1 MSFKDLKPV
10 FSNTEQLILSTAKQ
24 LLEQSDVKSYF
35 EFCSLATAR
44 NYNQE
49 FFSLVVE
56 EEIDKVIDKYIPLVD
71 KYISEFHNKN
81 KDISSMTDAVSI
93 QENIKLYNEKLSEF
107 GGLQTTRFSDDKIDS
122 LILEVKQH
130 LIEANALYV
139 KTLDDARWVHITTLL
154 VKIVHPSKK
163 TGIQT
168 NSPDYQTKISDEINK
183 TIEDDVENL
192 LSIDVWLELIR
203 YPQLQPLLLPLVNN
217 NSAYNLFFDQQIETD
232 PENVKKQL
240 ELLFTNESKEIVDRF
255 VRLLKFLAYRPD
267 NEEENK
273 RIEEESKRFID
284 QNLGTVSL
292 KKEEDVI
299 NYLAIRD
306 VGYWKSISEMAYFD
320 ISMTDEITCLPSNYQ
335 IYYRDYEVV
344 ESIVT
349 LANVIFFKIGKA
361 KNNDKRKYYTLPK
374 EIQMYNDNLFRNY
387 KVWDFTLASVEKLAE
402 QYNSLVK
409 LVKEVKPSVVLEP
422 TPDDSQSKP
431 LLEPIPVEPTTEA
444 TTEQPTSVVSQSEPK
459 PVESSTSVDSQSEPT
474 PVETT
479 QSDPTTVE
487 LTSAEKT
494 AIDSQT
500 EPVEPTTVETF
511 SIEDS
516 NLKFAIEE
524 VQFSSLP
531 LFSSINKLLR
541 IESESFWITIG
552 DFGTLEPNLHFLF
565 ELLEAILVE
574 RKIPNARLSVPDNN
588 KYLFSSVVYLC
599 DGSKYSDYEDTE
611 ENAIGNP
618 FTYEVYTY
626 FLSCTEYTLIFPIIQ
641 KQFPI
646 VINTFLKSHDNKPI
660 KILDFC

>member
-10 FSNTEQLILSTAKQ
+10 FSNTEQQILSTAKQ

-35 EFCSLATAR
+35 EFSSLATAR

-49 FFSLVVE
+49 YFSLVVE
-56 EEIDKVIDKYIPLVD
+56 EEIDKVVEKYIPIVD

-93 QENIKLYNEKLSEF
+93 QENIKAYNEKLSEF
-107 GGLQTTRFSDDKIDS
+107 GGLQMTRFSDDKIDS

-130 LIEANALYV
+130 LVDANALYV

-168 NSPDYQTKISDEINK
+168 NSPDYQTKISEEINK
-183 TIEDDVENL
+183 TIEDDVNNL
-192 LSIDVWLELIR
+192 LTLEVWFELIR

-217 NSAYNLFFDQQIETD
+217 SSAFNLFFDQQIETN

-240 ELLFTNESKEIVDRF
+240 EALFTNESKEIVDRF

-273 RIEEESKRFID
+273 RIEEESRRFID
-284 QNLGTVSL
+284 QSLGTVSL

-344 ESIVT
+344 ESILT

-361 KNNDKRKYYTLPK
+361 KNNDKRKYYILPK

-387 KVWDFTLASVEKLAE
+387 KVWDYTLASVEKLAE

-409 LVKEVKPSVVLEP
+409 LVKDKVEVEP
-422 TPDDSQSKP
+422 TPVIEEPSTQAEPVVAEQS
-431 LLEPIPVEPTTEA
+431 EPIPVIEEPSTQAEQTPTEQQAEPVVDPTVEPTTEKSE
-444 TTEQPTSVVSQSEPK
+444 TNVTES
-459 PVESSTSVDSQSEPT
+459 
-474 PVETT
+474 
-479 QSDPTTVE
+479 
-487 LTSAEKT
+487 
-494 AIDSQT
+494 
-500 EPVEPTTVETF
+500 F

-516 NLKFAIEE
+516 NLKFTIEE
-524 VQFSSLP
+524 VEFSSLP

-541 IESESFWITIG
+541 IESESFWVTIG

-611 ENAIGNP
+611 ESAIGNP
-618 FTYEVYTY
+618 FTYEVYSY

-641 KQFPI
+641 KQFPV
-646 VINTFLKSHDNKPI
+646 VINTFLKSHDNQPI

>member
-1 MSFKDLKPV
+1 MSFKELKPV

-24 LLEQSDVKSYF
+24 LLEQSDVKNYF
-35 EFCSLATAR
+35 EFASLATAR

-49 FFSLVVE
+49 YFSLIVE
-56 EEIDKVIDKYIPLVD
+56 EEIDKVVDKYIPIVD

-93 QENIKLYNEKLSEF
+93 QENIKLYNEKLTEF
-107 GGLQTTRFSDDKIDS
+107 GGLQMTRFSDDKIDS
-122 LILEVKQH
+122 LIVEVKQH
-130 LIEANALYV
+130 LVDANALYV

-183 TIEDDVENL
+183 TIEDDVNNL
-192 LSIDVWLELIR
+192 LSLDVWLELIR

-217 NSAYNLFFDQQIETD
+217 GSAYNLFFDQQIETD

-240 ELLFTNESKEIVDRF
+240 EMLFTNESQEIVDRF

-267 NEEENK
+267 NEDENK

-349 LANVIFFKIGKA
+349 LANVIFFKVGKA

-387 KVWDFTLASVEKLAE
+387 KVWDFTLTSVEKLGE

-409 LVKEVKPSVVLEP
+409 LVKEVKQVVKLTPVEPQTEPVVEEQAEQTPVEPVVESTQTEPPVEQTPTETPAVEP
-422 TPDDSQSKP
+422 T
-431 LLEPIPVEPTTEA
+431 VEPTT
-444 TTEQPTSVVSQSEPK
+444 TEQQA
-459 PVESSTSVDSQSEPT
+459 ESSTSVDTPT
-474 PVETT
+474 
-479 QSDPTTVE
+479 S
-487 LTSAEKT
+487 
-494 AIDSQT
+494 
-500 EPVEPTTVETF
+500 VETF

-524 VQFSSLP
+524 VEFSSLP

-541 IESESFWITIG
+541 IESESFWVSIG

-618 FTYEVYTY
+618 FTYEVYSY

-641 KQFPI
+641 KQFPV
-646 VINTFLKSHDNKPI
+646 VINTFLKSHDNQPI

>member
-1 MSFKDLKPV
+1 MSFKELKPV

-35 EFCSLATAR
+35 EFSSLATAR

-49 FFSLVVE
+49 YFSLIIE
-56 EEIDKVIDKYIPLVD
+56 EEIDKVVDKYIPIVD

-93 QENIKLYNEKLSEF
+93 QENIKLYNEKLTEF
-107 GGLQTTRFSDDKIDS
+107 GGLQMTRFSDDKIDS
-122 LILEVKQH
+122 LIVEVKQH
-130 LIEANALYV
+130 LVDANALYV

-183 TIEDDVENL
+183 TIEDDVNNL
-192 LSIDVWLELIR
+192 LSLDVWLELIR

-217 NSAYNLFFDQQIETD
+217 SSAYNLFFDQQIETD

-240 ELLFTNESKEIVDRF
+240 EMLFTNESQEIVDRF

-267 NEEENK
+267 NEDENK
-273 RIEEESKRFID
+273 RIEEESKKFID

-320 ISMTDEITCLPSNYQ
+320 ISLTDEITCLPSNYQ

-344 ESIVT
+344 ESIIT
-349 LANVIFFKIGKA
+349 LANVIFFKVGKA

-387 KVWDFTLASVEKLAE
+387 KVWDFTLTSVEKLTE

-409 LVKEVKPSVVLEP
+409 LVKEVEP
-422 TPDDSQSKP
+422 TP
-431 LLEPIPVEPTTEA
+431 
-444 TTEQPTSVVSQSEPK
+444 
-459 PVESSTSVDSQSEPT
+459 VDSQSEQVVKLTPIEESTQAEQPVAEPVVEQPQAEQVSEPSVET
-474 PVETT
+474 PVET
-479 QSDPTTVE
+479 PVE
-487 LTSAEKT
+487 
-494 AIDSQT
+494 QT
-500 EPVEPTTVETF
+500 PVEPPTTEPTPAEPTTETF

-524 VQFSSLP
+524 VEFSSLP

-541 IESESFWITIG
+541 IESESFWVSIG

-611 ENAIGNP
+611 ESAIGNP
-618 FTYEVYTY
+618 FTYEVYSY

-641 KQFPI
+641 KQFPV
-646 VINTFLKSHDNKPI
+646 VINTFLKSHDNQPI

>member
-1 MSFKDLKPV
+1 MSFKELKPV
-10 FSNTEQLILSTAKQ
+10 FSNTEQQILITAKQ

-35 EFCSLATAR
+35 EFSSLATAR

-49 FFSLVVE
+49 YFSLIVE
-56 EEIDKVIDKYIPLVD
+56 EEIDKVVDKYIPIVD

-93 QENIKLYNEKLSEF
+93 QENIKLYNEKLTEF
-107 GGLQTTRFSDDKIDS
+107 GGLQMTRFSDDKIDS
-122 LILEVKQH
+122 LIVEVKQH
-130 LIEANALYV
+130 LVDANALYV

-183 TIEDDVENL
+183 TIEDDVNNL
-192 LSIDVWLELIR
+192 LSLEVWLELIR

-217 NSAYNLFFDQQIETD
+217 SSAYNLFFDQQIETD

-240 ELLFTNESKEIVDRF
+240 EMLFTNESQEIVDRF

-267 NEEENK
+267 NEDENK
-273 RIEEESKRFID
+273 RIEEESKKYID

-344 ESIVT
+344 ESIIT
-349 LANVIFFKIGKA
+349 LANVIFFKVGKA

-387 KVWDFTLASVEKLAE
+387 KVWDYTLTSVEKLAE

-409 LVKEVKPSVVLEP
+409 LVKEVEQVVKLTPVEPQVEPVVEQTPAEPQTEQP
-422 TPDDSQSKP
+422 TPAEEQPQVEQPTPTETPAVEQQTSTSVDTP
-431 LLEPIPVEPTTEA
+431 TTEPAAEPTTEKSA
-444 TTEQPTSVVSQSEPK
+444 TNVT
-459 PVESSTSVDSQSEPT
+459 
-474 PVETT
+474 
-479 QSDPTTVE
+479 
-487 LTSAEKT
+487 
-494 AIDSQT
+494 
-500 EPVEPTTVETF
+500 ETF

-524 VQFSSLP
+524 VEFSSLP

-611 ENAIGNP
+611 ESAIGNP
-618 FTYEVYTY
+618 FTYEVYSY

-641 KQFPI
+641 KQFPV
-646 VINTFLKSHDNKPI
+646 VINTFLKSHDNQPI

>member
-1 MSFKDLKPV
+1 MSFKELKPV

-35 EFCSLATAR
+35 EFSSLATAR

-49 FFSLVVE
+49 YFSLIIE
-56 EEIDKVIDKYIPLVD
+56 EEIDKVVDKYIPIVD

-93 QENIKLYNEKLSEF
+93 QENIKLYNEKLTEF
-107 GGLQTTRFSDDKIDS
+107 GGLQMTRFSDDKIDS
-122 LILEVKQH
+122 LIVEVKQH
-130 LIEANALYV
+130 LVDANALYV

-183 TIEDDVENL
+183 TIEDDVNNL
-192 LSIDVWLELIR
+192 LSLDVWLELIR

-217 NSAYNLFFDQQIETD
+217 SSAYNLFFDQQIETD

-240 ELLFTNESKEIVDRF
+240 EMLFTNESQEIVDRF

-267 NEEENK
+267 NEDENK
-273 RIEEESKRFID
+273 RIEEESKKFID

-306 VGYWKSISEMAYFD
+306 VGYWKSISEMSYFD

-335 IYYRDYEVV
+335 IYYRDYEIV
-344 ESIVT
+344 ESIIT
-349 LANVIFFKIGKA
+349 LANVIFFKVGKA

-387 KVWDFTLASVEKLAE
+387 KVWDFTLTSVEKLAE

-409 LVKEVKPSVVLEP
+409 LVKEVEPVVKLTPVEPQVEHQAEEPSSE
-422 TPDDSQSKP
+422 
-431 LLEPIPVEPTTEA
+431 IPVEQPQAEQVSEPVVEQQVEESTP
-444 TTEQPTSVVSQSEPK
+444 TEQQTEST
-459 PVESSTSVDSQSEPT
+459 PVEPT
-474 PVETT
+474 PVE
-479 QSDPTTVE
+479 QPTTE
-487 LTSAEKT
+487 NS
-494 AIDSQT
+494 
-500 EPVEPTTVETF
+500 TTNVTETF

-516 NLKFAIEE
+516 NLKFTIEE
-524 VQFSSLP
+524 VEFSSLP

-541 IESESFWITIG
+541 IESESFWVSIG

-611 ENAIGNP
+611 ESAIGNP
-618 FTYEVYTY
+618 FTYEVYSY

-641 KQFPI
+641 KQFPV
-646 VINTFLKSHDNKPI
+646 VINTFLKSHDNQPI

>member
-10 FSNTEQLILSTAKQ
+10 FSNTEQQILSTSKQ
-24 LLEQSDVKSYF
+24 LLEQSNVKSYF
-35 EFCSLATAR
+35 EFASLATAR

-49 FFSLVVE
+49 YFSLIVE
-56 EEIDKVIDKYIPLVD
+56 EEIDKVVDKYIPIVD

-93 QENIKLYNEKLSEF
+93 QENIKAYNEKLTEF
-107 GGLQTTRFSDDKIDS
+107 GGLQMTRFSDDKIDS

-130 LIEANALYV
+130 LVDANALYV

-183 TIEDDVENL
+183 TIEDDVNNL
-192 LSIDVWLELIR
+192 LTLEVWLELIR
-203 YPQLQPLLLPLVNN
+203 YPQLQPLLLPLVS
-217 NSAYNLFFDQQIETD
+217 NSSAFNLFFDQQIETD

-240 ELLFTNESKEIVDRF
+240 EMLFTNESQEIVDRF

-344 ESIVT
+344 ESIIT
-349 LANVIFFKIGKA
+349 LVNVIFFKVGKA

-387 KVWDFTLASVEKLAE
+387 KVWDYTLTSVEKLAE

-409 LVKEVKPSVVLEP
+409 LVKEV
-422 TPDDSQSKP
+422 QA
-431 LLEPIPVEPTTEA
+431 VE
-444 TTEQPTSVVSQSEPK
+444 PTSVVEP
-459 PVESSTSVDSQSEPT
+459 VV
-474 PVETT
+474 
-479 QSDPTTVE
+479 
-487 LTSAEKT
+487 
-494 AIDSQT
+494 
-500 EPVEPTTVETF
+500 EPVEQVAEQVIEQVIEPVEQVAEQVVEPQTTEQVEQPVTEQVTETF

-524 VQFSSLP
+524 VEFSSLP

-541 IESESFWITIG
+541 IESESFWVTIG

-588 KYLFSSVVYLC
+588 KYLFSSIVYLC

-611 ENAIGNP
+611 ESAIGNP
-618 FTYEVYTY
+618 FTYEVYSY

-646 VINTFLKSHDNKPI
+646 VINTFLKSHDNQPI